1 MQHKYLDSEEWTLE
15 DIFKGRYSIP
25 IYQRPYSWTEREVNR
40 LLADIDESFAVYNSS
55 DSSAS
60 GDNMWLFAGTF
71 FVRTKANV
79 RNSYTEY
86 ELVDGQQR
94 ITTFTLVFMAILNH
108 FYAIGKA
115 DSVISDTEKLL
126 WKAPDRRIGKEKN
139 LNVLT
144 LGNIDRSIMQSLFD
158 ELYAKHNI
166 ETYATKRLSDGQAK
180 SLNSIDK
187 NLLNNLLLI
196 IKHFKKYDDET
207 YLDYCSYIRDN
218 IFFSKIEV
226 MSTLPRLFEIFES
239 INSKG
244 KPLEEV
250 DLIKSYIFQNISE
263 NDYDEYL
270 GKWGRLIEAT
280 NDNLMDY
287 ITVYIRANI
296 KYYRQA
302 ISLTNF
308 KRILSNDLKAY
319 YNTDSISAASMMF
332 INDLND
338 NVEYYKMLF
347 DVSLMEGF
355 AKSKELLSIFMMNN
369 IMDYKHT
376 RALFFKLLLL
386 KKNNNLSTGLFE
398 KIAEKTFKFIFTF
411 QSISSRESKQTLTA
425 FVEVQNILYNQIK
438 VYNNTDDIDENEL
451 SKIILIYNKKI
462 HDNVITTTFL
472 RERLSLIKYN
482 KKPIVRIL
490 LSYLESLLD
499 DGRVDYGKL
508 YSLLKLTVDEDL
520 HIDHIIPQNPKK
532 DSEDYCFYINDE
544 QAVLKE
550 GQDFKKDCPI
560 DGRANVMPKDTFYDE
575 YLNVL
580 GNLRLE
586 WANDNIR
593 KSNSLIVIREFGSTF
608 NTYSQITSRLKK
620 IIDQIIGKGVLYN
633 DDDIIESADE
643 VEQEKTIDISS
654 SDTSIEFK
662 RYDPIS
668 YEFLDETYNI
678 GKPNYT
684 ALLDSIVKV
693 LYERD
698 AGVFERIAKSKL
710 SPMQSQRIFVST
722 EEKDVRDALSPA
734 PGIYVESNLS
744 SDYII
749 KFIYILIDEFGFSE
763 SDLKIHLKEKT
774 GFVKISV

>member
-1 MQHKYLDSEEWTLE
+1 MNDKYLDAEEWTLE

-25 IYQRPYSWTEREVNR
+25 IYQRPYSWSEKEVNQ
-40 LLADIDESFAVYNSS
+40 LLADIDESFAIYNSS
-55 DSSAS
+55 DDSAS

-71 FVRTKANV
+71 FVRTRANV
-79 RNSYTEY
+79 KNSYTEY

-94 ITTFTLVFMAILNH
+94 ITTFTLIFMAILNH
-108 FYAIGKA
+108 FYAIGEE
-115 DSVISDTEKLL
+115 DSEISEIEKLL
-126 WKAPDRRIGKEKN
+126 WKAPDRRKGKAKE
-139 LNVLT
+139 LNVLS
-144 LGNIDRSIMQSLFD
+144 LGNVDRQIMQSLFD
-158 ELYAKHNI
+158 ELYAKHDI
-166 ETYATKRLSDGQAK
+166 EDYAKKQLSDGQAK
-180 SLNSIDK
+180 ALNSIEK
-187 NLLNNLLLI
+187 NLLNNLILI
-196 IKHFKKYDDET
+196 INHLKKNDDET
-207 YLDYCSYIRDN
+207 YFDYCSYIRDN

-226 MSTLPRLFEIFES
+226 MSTLPKLFEIFES

-250 DLIKSYIFQNISE
+250 DMIKSYIFQNISE

-270 GKWGRLIEAT
+270 GKWGKLIEAT

-308 KRILSNDLKAY
+308 KCLLSNELKSY
-319 YNTDSISAASMMF
+319 YNTNSISATSMMF

-338 NVEYYKMLF
+338 NVEYYKMLINT
-347 DVSLMEGF
+347 SLMEAF
-355 AKSKELLSIFMMNN
+355 TKSKELLSIFLMNN

-386 KKNNNLSTGLFE
+386 KKNNNLPIALFE
-398 KIAEKTFKFIFTF
+398 QISEKTFKFIFTF
-411 QSISSRESKQTLTA
+411 QSISSRESKHTLTT
-425 FVEVQNILYNQIK
+425 FVEVQSLLYKQIK
-438 VYNNTDDIDENEL
+438 LYNNTDAIDVNEL

-462 HDNVITTTFL
+462 TDNVITTAFL
-472 RERLSLIKYN
+472 KERLSLIKYS
-482 KKPIVRIL
+482 KKPVVRIL
-490 LSYLESLLD
+490 LSYLESLLE
-499 DGRVDYGKL
+499 DGRIDYGKL

-532 DSEDYCFYINDE
+532 DSKDYYFYINDE
-544 QAVLKE
+544 QAILKE
-550 GQDFKKDCPI
+550 GQDYKKDCPI
-560 DGRANVMPKDTFYDE
+560 DGKANVMPKDSFYDE

-593 KSNSLIVIREFGSTF
+593 KSNSLIVIREFGSAF
-608 NTYSQITSRLKK
+608 NTFSQITSRLKA
-620 IIDQIIGKGVLYN
+620 IIDQIIDKGVLYN
-633 DDDIIESADE
+633 GDDIVDSAGQS
-643 VEQEKTIDISS
+643 EQEKTIDIPSI
-654 SDTSIEFK
+654 DTTIEFK
-662 RYDPIS
+662 HYNPIS
-668 YEFLDETYNI
+668 YEFSDETYII

-693 LYERD
+693 LYEHN
-698 AGVFERIAKSKL
+698 ASIFEHIARSKL

-722 EEKDVRDALSPA
+722 EEKDIRVPLSPA
-734 PGIYVESNLS
+734 PGIFVESNLS

-749 KFIYILIDEFGFSE
+749 KFIYILIEQFGLSE
-763 SDLKIHLKEKT
+763 GDLIIHLKEK
-774 GFVKISV
+774 K